1 MEELEIINKYLLEKV
16 SELTVE
22 NKRLNDV
29 VDKLHAECCYYEN
42 HWKPIEWKKRG
53 RKKKEEQE
61 FPL

>member
-29 VDKLHAECCYYEN
+29 VDKLHADCCYYEN
-42 HWKPIEWKKRG
+42 HWKPIE
-53 RKKKEEQE
+53 
-61 FPL
+61 

>member
-29 VDKLHAECCYYEN
+29 VDKLHADCFYYEN
-42 HWKPIEWKKRG
+42 HRKPIE
-53 RKKKEEQE
+53 
-61 FPL
+61 